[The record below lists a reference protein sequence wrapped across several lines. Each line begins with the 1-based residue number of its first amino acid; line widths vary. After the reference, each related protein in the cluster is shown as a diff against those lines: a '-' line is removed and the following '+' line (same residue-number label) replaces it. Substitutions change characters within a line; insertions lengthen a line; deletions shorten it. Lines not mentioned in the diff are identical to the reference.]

1 MSAKILIV
9 HDSPDLFGNIKKHLT
24 QIDYQHSLLMKPRLL
39 FSALMKKNFDLIL
52 LGINLQKMNGLNLL
66 QQLKRHTDF
75 QDIPVIMFS
84 EKMDDQLMVQS
95 LEYGAVD
102 FICDPISKI
111 VLKARIKAAVASK
124 EYEKYLE
131 RRVEARITKLQNT
144 IKAYERFVPQEF
156 LKYLNKKKITDVQLG
171 HHIQQEMSILFADIR
186 SFTSISEKLTP
197 EENFKLL
204 NSYLSCTGPVV
215 RKNNGFIDK
224 YIGDTIMA
232 LFDMGADDAV
242 RAGVE
247 ILHTLA
253 EYNQGRK
260 KDGQLPLKIG
270 IGINTGELM
279 LGTIGEH
286 NRMEGTVISDSVNL
300 ASRLEGLTKIYG
312 SSILISEYTY
322 NNLKDPTNYTIRLID
337 QVRVKGKSKA
347 IIIYAVMDGEPPE
360 ILEKKLAT
368 GKIFE
373 QARHLFQIQKLDE
386 AELLFKQCL
395 DKDPADKASQVYLN
409 RCQHF
414 LKIGHDEN
422 WDGITDLETK

>member
-1 MSAKILIV
+1 M
-9 HDSPDLFGNIKKHLT
+9 
-24 QIDYQHSLLMKPRLL
+24 
-39 FSALMKKNFDLIL
+39 
-52 LGINLQKMNGLNLL
+52 QKMNGLNLL
-66 QQLKRHTDF
+66 QQLNRHTDF

-84 EKMDDQLMVQS
+84 EKMDDQLMVKS

-102 FICDPISKI
+102 FICDPISKM
-111 VLKARIKAAVASK
+111 VLEARIKTSVAAK

-131 RRVEARITKLQNT
+131 RRVQARITKLQNT

-156 LKYLNKKKITDVQLG
+156 LKYLNKKNITDVQLG
-171 HHIQQEMSILFADIR
+171 HHVKQEMSILFADIR

-224 YIGDTIMA
+224 YIGDAIMA
-232 LFDMGADDAV
+232 LFDRGADDAV

-253 EYNQGRK
+253 EYNQERSKEGHP
-260 KDGQLPLKIG
+260 PLQIG
-270 IGINTGELM
+270 LGINTGDLM

-312 SSILISEYTY
+312 CSILISEYTY
-322 NNLKDPTNYTIRLID
+322 NNLKDPKNYTIRLID
-337 QVRVKGKSKA
+337 RVRVKGKSEP
-347 IIIYAVMDGEPPE
+347 IIVYAVIDGEPSE
-360 ILEKKLAT
+360 ILEKKVAT
-368 GKIFE
+368 AKIFE
-373 QARHLFQIQKLDE
+373 QARQLFQTQKLDE
-386 AELLFKQCL
+386 AELLFKKCL
-395 DKDPADKASQVYLN
+395 DTDPKDKTSQLYVD

-414 LKIGHDEN
+414 LKIGYDEA
-422 WDGITDLETK
+422 WDGITQLDTKG